1 MDLLIYIRMIGLA
14 AATGIGIWRLYR
26 NYLRRY
32 EKYVYILATI
42 TTVWFFV
49 ADLLVLYRR
58 IFGVP
63 ALTTTHVVYRMGWP
77 LLITTLILFMLYY
90 RRIPKV

>member
-14 AATGIGIWRLYR
+14 AATVIGIWRLYQ

-63 ALTTTHVVYRMGWP
+63 ALTITHAIYRMGWP